1 MSKKSR
7 TRTEREA
14 YWRGVLSDWHS
25 SGEQIHAYC
34 QTHQISQSSF
44 YLWRQ
49 RLYGK
54 ATSNAKAKFVAVELQ
69 PEPKVAK
76 RVPIKLH
83 LPNGCWISL
92 ERDFDVDTLSRL
104 IEALGAR
111 HVNAA

>member
-1 MSKKSR
+1 MLKKSR

-14 YWRGVLSDWHS
+14 YWRGVLSDWQS

-49 RLYGK
+49 RLYGP
-54 ATSNAKAKFVAVELQ
+54 ATSTTKTKFVPVELQ
-69 PEPKVAK
+69 SESRRAK
-76 RVPIKLH
+76 SPPIKLH

-104 IEALGAR
+104 IKALGA
-111 HVNAA
+111 HDVNAA